1 MEVPSGILS
10 VGLQSPMV
18 SSALA
23 SWCTS
28 YRATCPRS
36 WTSEPSNFRTSTG
49 VDACAGF
56 AALRTSA
63 RLMDAHFEASFS
75 ECRAT
80 PTSNDTFRSRVSPS
94 GSWPLRHEIH
104 LQDLPDLARANAPN
118 CHEQF
123 LLVLELGSVTENFS
137 DQRHTASWVMYDLL
151 HQTFLVTVALYT

>member
-1 MEVPSGILS
+1 MHDVSDARARLPQMAAFSSTFEMEVPSGILS

-23 SWCTS
+23 SRCTS
-28 YRATCPRS
+28 HRATCPRS

-80 PTSNDTFRSRVSPS
+80 PTSNDTFRSKSVRRDLGHCAMRSTCKISQTWPVQKCSQLPRTVPS
-94 GSWPLRHEIH
+94 
-104 LQDLPDLARANAPN
+104 
-118 CHEQF
+118 
-123 LLVLELGSVTENFS
+123 
-137 DQRHTASWVMYDLL
+137 
-151 HQTFLVTVALYT
+151 